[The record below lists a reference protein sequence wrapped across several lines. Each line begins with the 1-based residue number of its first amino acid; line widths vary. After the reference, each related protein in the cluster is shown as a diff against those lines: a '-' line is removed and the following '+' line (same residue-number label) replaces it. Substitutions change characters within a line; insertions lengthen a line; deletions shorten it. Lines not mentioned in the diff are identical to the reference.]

1 MAKSK
6 KKPQKMWVYSPTAI
20 KAQKDIISKQF
31 EPVIEKLKENLKPI
45 PEPQEWNHC
54 IDVFSKWRG
63 NFFYIM
69 QKYKVG
75 GPKERRLKDFFDI
88 GVARLEFYGENRFNL
103 SYFRHTGKWEPL
115 FMYQDISF
123 EEAKKAILEDPMFQV
138 F

>member
-1 MAKSK
+1 MAKHK
-6 KKPQKMWVYSPTAI
+6 RQKE
-20 KAQKDIISKQF
+20 IISKQF
-31 EPVIEKLKENLKPI
+31 EPVVEELKKNLQPL
-45 PEPQEWNHC
+45 PEPQKWNHC

-63 NFFYIM
+63 NYFYIM

-75 GPKERRLKDFFDI
+75 GENRLKDFFDAGI
-88 GVARLEFYGENRFNL
+88 ARLEYYGEDRFNL

-123 EEAKKAILEDPMFQV
+123 EEAKKAILKDSMFQV

>member
-1 MAKSK
+1 MAKRKS
-6 KKPQKMWVYSPTAI
+6 QMAWVYSPTAD
-20 KAQKDIISKQF
+20 KAQKDKISKQF
-31 EPVIEKLKENLKPI
+31 EPIVEELKKNLKPL

-75 GPKERRLKDFFDI
+75 GENRYKDFFDTGI
-88 GVARLEFYGENRFNL
+88 ARLEYYGEDRFNL

-123 EEAKKAILEDPMFQV
+123 EDAKKAILEDTMFQI